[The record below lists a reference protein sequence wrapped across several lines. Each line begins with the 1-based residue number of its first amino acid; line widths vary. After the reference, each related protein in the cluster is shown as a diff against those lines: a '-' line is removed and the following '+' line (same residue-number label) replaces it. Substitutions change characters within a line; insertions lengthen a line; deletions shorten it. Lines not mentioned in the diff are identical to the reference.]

1 MTLAFFVTGTGAS
14 LGLFMSSAARFWDFR
29 EGERAG
35 EGVRERWRE
44 GEIER
49 SSLESLL
56 GVFVD
61 SADADAGDEERD

>member
-1 MTLAFFVTGTGAS
+1 
-14 LGLFMSSAARFWDFR
+14 MSSAARFWDFR